1 MGNIYRFSNELDYHK
16 RLYRVRYSLL
26 LREEYYRSIL
36 LLLAPYKCT
45 CFGSVEMSVLTYL
58 FKIDIV
64 GTRNIPV

>member
-1 MGNIYRFSNELDYHK
+1 MGNIYRFLNELDYHK
-16 RLYRVRYSLL
+16 RLYRTRYSLL
-26 LREEYYRSIL
+26 LRAKRPPIL

-58 FKIDIV
+58 FKINVV